1 MSIEDPE
8 ADRFEQLRSV
18 TPGYE
23 TPGYETPDEYD
34 EDIGPAELPLDADP
48 LDVADQHRTVH
59 FDDDPE
65 G

>member
-18 TPGYE
+18 APGDYE
-23 TPGYETPDEYD
+23 APDGYD
-34 EDIGPAELPLDADP
+34 DIDPAELPLDADP